1 MTVLKILLLIIFMF
15 FSSKALGIYICEKIS
30 KDKEEKTAIGF
41 LANLALF
48 FICEFPVMFFKLSSK
63 LLNVFGLAYLTIIGI
78 IMFKYIKNKKIS
90 SFLITFLL
98 AFGGTPLFLV
108 LSKYIDKTKFK
119 GQEYRFVGPSFSFMI
134 YLFQIN
140 HNQFSFLFSFL
151 LIMPTIIL
159 NFIKPIT
166 FEFYKLPENQFK
178 LKDFVSSIDEVIKS
192 IYKLLMIIALIFLF
206 KPLFENIFPPNIYNF
221 ICGIFEYTSAS
232 IQLVK
237 SDEILPLIFILEFN
251 GISSMLAIKNECP
264 KLNIRTFIIKRAFLS
279 GIIMLLFSFLLKSLN
294 Y

>member
-1 MTVLKILLLIIFMF
+1 MKFAILLSISFNMKKKYIIFY
-15 FSSKALGIYICEKIS
+15 LC
-30 KDKEEKTAIGF
+30 
-41 LANLALF
+41 LF
-48 FICEFPVMFFKLSSK
+48 FIFIIYIYPIQYKSNIINLVNLFFYFFLPA
-63 LLNVFGLAYLTIIGI
+63 LLPTSFFLNILLKTNIIQN
-78 IMFKYIKNKKIS
+78 IKNKKVS

-140 HNQFSFLFSFL
+140 HNQFAFLFSFL

-178 LKDFVSSIDEVIKS
+178 LKDFISSIDEVIKS

-264 KLNIRTFIIKRAFLS
+264 KLNIKTFIIKRAFLS

>member
-1 MTVLKILLLIIFMF
+1 MKFPILLSISFNMKKNYIIFY
-15 FSSKALGIYICEKIS
+15 LC
-30 KDKEEKTAIGF
+30 
-41 LANLALF
+41 LF
-48 FICEFPVMFFKLSSK
+48 FIFIIYIYPIQYKSNIINLVNLFFYFFLPA
-63 LLNVFGLAYLTIIGI
+63 LLPTSFFLNILLKTNIIQN
-78 IMFKYIKNKKIS
+78 IKNKKVS

-140 HNQFSFLFSFL
+140 HNQFAFLFSFL

-178 LKDFVSSIDEVIKS
+178 LKDFISSIDEVIKS

-264 KLNIRTFIIKRAFLS
+264 KLNIKTFIIKRAFLS

>member
-1 MTVLKILLLIIFMF
+1 MKFAIFLSISFNMKKNYIIFY
-15 FSSKALGIYICEKIS
+15 LC
-30 KDKEEKTAIGF
+30 
-41 LANLALF
+41 LF
-48 FICEFPVMFFKLSSK
+48 FIFIIYIYPIQYKSNIINLVNLFFYFFLPA
-63 LLNVFGLAYLTIIGI
+63 LLPTSFFLNILLKTNIIQN
-78 IMFKYIKNKKIS
+78 IKNKKIS
-90 SFLITFLL
+90 SFLIAFLL

-134 YLFQIN
+134 YLFQII
-140 HNQFSFLFSFL
+140 HNQFAFLFSFL

>member
-1 MTVLKILLLIIFMF
+1 MKFAILLSISFNMKKKYIIFY
-15 FSSKALGIYICEKIS
+15 LC
-30 KDKEEKTAIGF
+30 
-41 LANLALF
+41 LF
-48 FICEFPVMFFKLSSK
+48 FIFIIYIYPIQYKSNIINLVNLFFYFFLPA
-63 LLNVFGLAYLTIIGI
+63 LLPTSFFLNILLKTNIIQN
-78 IMFKYIKNKKIS
+78 IKNKKVS

-140 HNQFSFLFSFL
+140 HNQFAFLFSFL

>member
-1 MTVLKILLLIIFMF
+1 MKFAILLSISFNMKKNYIIFY
-15 FSSKALGIYICEKIS
+15 LC
-30 KDKEEKTAIGF
+30 
-41 LANLALF
+41 LF
-48 FICEFPVMFFKLSSK
+48 FIFIIYIYPIQYKSNIINLVNLFFYFFLPA
-63 LLNVFGLAYLTIIGI
+63 LLPTSFFLNILLKTNIIQN
-78 IMFKYIKNKKIS
+78 IKNKKIS

-140 HNQFSFLFSFL
+140 HNQFAFLFSFL

-221 ICGIFEYTSAS
+221 IYGIFEYTSAS

>member
-1 MTVLKILLLIIFMF
+1 MKFAILLSISFNMKKNYIIFY
-15 FSSKALGIYICEKIS
+15 LC
-30 KDKEEKTAIGF
+30 
-41 LANLALF
+41 LF
-48 FICEFPVMFFKLSSK
+48 FIFIIYIYPIQYKSNIINLVNLFFYFFLPA
-63 LLNVFGLAYLTIIGI
+63 LLPTSFFLNILLKTNIIQN
-78 IMFKYIKNKKIS
+78 IKNKKIS
-90 SFLITFLL
+90 FFLITFLL

-192 IYKLLMIIALIFLF
+192 IYKLLLIITLIFLF

>member
-1 MTVLKILLLIIFMF
+1 MKFAILLSISFNMKKNYIIFY
-15 FSSKALGIYICEKIS
+15 LC
-30 KDKEEKTAIGF
+30 
-41 LANLALF
+41 LF
-48 FICEFPVMFFKLSSK
+48 FIFIIYIYPIQYKSNIINLVNLFFYFFLPA
-63 LLNVFGLAYLTIIGI
+63 LLPTSFFLNILLKTNIIQN
-78 IMFKYIKNKKIS
+78 IKNKKIS

-140 HNQFSFLFSFL
+140 HNQFAFLFSFL

-178 LKDFVSSIDEVIKS
+178 LKDFISSIDEVIKS

>member
-1 MTVLKILLLIIFMF
+1 MKKNYIIFY
-15 FSSKALGIYICEKIS
+15 LC
-30 KDKEEKTAIGF
+30 
-41 LANLALF
+41 LF
-48 FICEFPVMFFKLSSK
+48 FIFIIYIYPIQYKSNIINLVNLFFYFFLPA
-63 LLNVFGLAYLTIIGI
+63 LLPTSFFLNILLKTNIIQN
-78 IMFKYIKNKKIS
+78 IKNKKIS

-264 KLNIRTFIIKRAFLS
+264 KLNIKTFIIKRAFLS
-279 GIIMLLFSFLLKSLN
+279 GIIMLLFSFFLKSIN
-294 Y
+294 YWSRN

>member
-1 MTVLKILLLIIFMF
+1 MKFAILLSISFNMKKNYIIFY
-15 FSSKALGIYICEKIS
+15 LC
-30 KDKEEKTAIGF
+30 
-41 LANLALF
+41 LF
-48 FICEFPVMFFKLSSK
+48 FIFIIYIYPIQYKSNIINLVNLFFYFFLPA
-63 LLNVFGLAYLTIIGI
+63 LLPTSFFLNILLKTNIIQN
-78 IMFKYIKNKKIS
+78 IKNKKVS

-178 LKDFVSSIDEVIKS
+178 LKDFISSIDEVIKS

>member
-1 MTVLKILLLIIFMF
+1 MKKNYIIFY
-15 FSSKALGIYICEKIS
+15 LC
-30 KDKEEKTAIGF
+30 
-41 LANLALF
+41 LF
-48 FICEFPVMFFKLSSK
+48 FIFIIYIYPIQYKSNIINLVNLFFYFFLPA
-63 LLNVFGLAYLTIIGI
+63 LLPTSFFLNILLKTNIIQN
-78 IMFKYIKNKKIS
+78 IKNKKIS

-192 IYKLLMIIALIFLF
+192 IYKLLMIITLIFLF

-237 SDEILPLIFILEFN
+237 SDEFLPLIFILEFN

>member
-1 MTVLKILLLIIFMF
+1 MKFAILLSISFNMKKNYIIFY
-15 FSSKALGIYICEKIS
+15 LC
-30 KDKEEKTAIGF
+30 
-41 LANLALF
+41 LF
-48 FICEFPVMFFKLSSK
+48 FIFIIYIYPIQYKSNIINLVNLFFYFFLPA
-63 LLNVFGLAYLTIIGI
+63 LLPTSFFLNILLKTNIIQN
-78 IMFKYIKNKKIS
+78 IKNKKIS

-140 HNQFSFLFSFL
+140 HNQFAFLFSFL

-264 KLNIRTFIIKRAFLS
+264 KLNIKTFIIKRAFLS

>member
-1 MTVLKILLLIIFMF
+1 MKFAILLSISFNMKKNYIIFY
-15 FSSKALGIYICEKIS
+15 LC
-30 KDKEEKTAIGF
+30 
-41 LANLALF
+41 LF
-48 FICEFPVMFFKLSSK
+48 FIFIIYIYPIQYKSNIINLVNLFFYFFLPA
-63 LLNVFGLAYLTIIGI
+63 LLPTSFFLNILLKTNIIQN
-78 IMFKYIKNKKIS
+78 IKNKKVS

-237 SDEILPLIFILEFN
+237 SDKILPLIFILEFN

>member
-1 MTVLKILLLIIFMF
+1 MKFAILLSISFNMKKNYIIFY
-15 FSSKALGIYICEKIS
+15 LC
-30 KDKEEKTAIGF
+30 
-41 LANLALF
+41 LF
-48 FICEFPVMFFKLSSK
+48 FIFIIYIYPIQYKSNIINLVNLFFYFFLPA
-63 LLNVFGLAYLTIIGI
+63 LLPTSFFLNILLKTNIIQN
-78 IMFKYIKNKKIS
+78 IKNKKVS
-90 SFLITFLL
+90 SFLISFLL

-206 KPLFENIFPPNIYNF
+206 KPLFENIFSPNIYNF

>member
-1 MTVLKILLLIIFMF
+1 MKKNYIIFY
-15 FSSKALGIYICEKIS
+15 LC
-30 KDKEEKTAIGF
+30 
-41 LANLALF
+41 LF
-48 FICEFPVMFFKLSSK
+48 FIFIIYIYPIQYKSNIINLVNLFFYFFLPA
-63 LLNVFGLAYLTIIGI
+63 LLPTSFFLNILLKTNIIQN
-78 IMFKYIKNKKIS
+78 IKIKKIS

-264 KLNIRTFIIKRAFLS
+264 KLNIKTFIIKRAFLS

-294 Y
+294 YWSRN

>member
-1 MTVLKILLLIIFMF
+1 MKFDILLSISFNMKKNYIIFY
-15 FSSKALGIYICEKIS
+15 LC
-30 KDKEEKTAIGF
+30 
-41 LANLALF
+41 LF
-48 FICEFPVMFFKLSSK
+48 FIFIIYIYPIQYKSNIINLVNLFFYFFLPA
-63 LLNVFGLAYLTIIGI
+63 LLPTSFFLNILLKTNIIQN
-78 IMFKYIKNKKIS
+78 IKNKKIS
-90 SFLITFLL
+90 SFLIAFLL

-264 KLNIRTFIIKRAFLS
+264 KLNIKTFIIKRAFLS

>member
-1 MTVLKILLLIIFMF
+1 MKKNYIIFY
-15 FSSKALGIYICEKIS
+15 LC
-30 KDKEEKTAIGF
+30 
-41 LANLALF
+41 LF
-48 FICEFPVMFFKLSSK
+48 FIFIIYIYPIQYKSNIINLVNLFFYFFLPA
-63 LLNVFGLAYLTIIGI
+63 LLPTSFFLNILLKTNIIQN
-78 IMFKYIKNKKIS
+78 IKNKKIS
-90 SFLITFLL
+90 SFLIAFLL

-108 LSKYIDKTKFK
+108 LYKYIDKTKFK

>member
-1 MTVLKILLLIIFMF
+1 MKKNYIIFY
-15 FSSKALGIYICEKIS
+15 LC
-30 KDKEEKTAIGF
+30 
-41 LANLALF
+41 LF
-48 FICEFPVMFFKLSSK
+48 FIFIIYIYPIQYKSNIINLVNLFFYFFLPA
-63 LLNVFGLAYLTIIGI
+63 LLPTSFFLNILLKTNIIQN
-78 IMFKYIKNKKIS
+78 IKNKKIS
-90 SFLITFLL
+90 SFLIAFLL

-119 GQEYRFVGPSFSFMI
+119 RQEYRFVGPSFSFMI

-140 HNQFSFLFSFL
+140 HNQFAFLFSFL

>member
-1 MTVLKILLLIIFMF
+1 MKFAILLSISFNMKKNYIIFY
-15 FSSKALGIYICEKIS
+15 LC
-30 KDKEEKTAIGF
+30 
-41 LANLALF
+41 LF
-48 FICEFPVMFFKLSSK
+48 FIFIIYIYPIQYKSNIINLVNLFFYFFLPA
-63 LLNVFGLAYLTIIGI
+63 LLPTSFFLNILLKTNIIQN
-78 IMFKYIKNKKIS
+78 IKNKKVS

-140 HNQFSFLFSFL
+140 HNQFAFLFSFL

-178 LKDFVSSIDEVIKS
+178 LKDFISSIDEVIKS

-237 SDEILPLIFILEFN
+237 SDKILPLIFILEFN

>member
-1 MTVLKILLLIIFMF
+1 MKFDILLSISFNMKKNYIIFY
-15 FSSKALGIYICEKIS
+15 LC
-30 KDKEEKTAIGF
+30 
-41 LANLALF
+41 LF
-48 FICEFPVMFFKLSSK
+48 FIFIIYIYPIQYKSNIINLVNLFFYFFLPA
-63 LLNVFGLAYLTIIGI
+63 LLPTSFFLNILLKTNIIQN
-78 IMFKYIKNKKIS
+78 IKNKKVS

-264 KLNIRTFIIKRAFLS
+264 KLNIKTFIIKRAFLS

>member
-1 MTVLKILLLIIFMF
+1 MKIAILLSISFNMKKNYIIFY
-15 FSSKALGIYICEKIS
+15 LC
-30 KDKEEKTAIGF
+30 
-41 LANLALF
+41 LF
-48 FICEFPVMFFKLSSK
+48 FIFIIYIYPIQYKSNIINLVNLFFYFFLPA
-63 LLNVFGLAYLTIIGI
+63 LLPTSFFLNILLKTNIIQN
-78 IMFKYIKNKKIS
+78 IKNKKIS

-119 GQEYRFVGPSFSFMI
+119 WQEYRFVGPSFSFMI

>member
-1 MTVLKILLLIIFMF
+1 MKFAILLSISFNMKKNYIIFY
-15 FSSKALGIYICEKIS
+15 LC
-30 KDKEEKTAIGF
+30 
-41 LANLALF
+41 LF
-48 FICEFPVMFFKLSSK
+48 FIFIIYIYPIQYKSNIINLVNLFFYFFLPA
-63 LLNVFGLAYLTIIGI
+63 LLPTSFFLNILLKTNIIQN
-78 IMFKYIKNKKIS
+78 IKNKKVS

-206 KPLFENIFPPNIYNF
+206 KPLFENIFPPKIYNF

-264 KLNIRTFIIKRAFLS
+264 KLNIKTFIIKRAFLS

>member
-1 MTVLKILLLIIFMF
+1 MKKNYIIFY
-15 FSSKALGIYICEKIS
+15 LC
-30 KDKEEKTAIGF
+30 
-41 LANLALF
+41 LF
-48 FICEFPVMFFKLSSK
+48 FIFIIYIYPIQYKSNIINLVNLFFYFFLPA
-63 LLNVFGLAYLTIIGI
+63 LLPTSFFLNILLKTNIIQN
-78 IMFKYIKNKKIS
+78 IKNKKVS

-140 HNQFSFLFSFL
+140 HNQFAFLFSFL

>member
-1 MTVLKILLLIIFMF
+1 MKFAILLSISFNMKKNYIIFY
-15 FSSKALGIYICEKIS
+15 LC
-30 KDKEEKTAIGF
+30 
-41 LANLALF
+41 LF
-48 FICEFPVMFFKLSSK
+48 FIFIIYIYPIQYKSNIINLVNLFFYFFLPA
-63 LLNVFGLAYLTIIGI
+63 LLPTSFFLNILLKTNIIQN
-78 IMFKYIKNKKIS
+78 IKNKKVS

-140 HNQFSFLFSFL
+140 HNQFAFLFSFL

-279 GIIMLLFSFLLKSLN
+279 GIIMLLFSFFLKSIN

>member
-1 MTVLKILLLIIFMF
+1 MKFAILLSISFNMKKNYIIFY
-15 FSSKALGIYICEKIS
+15 LC
-30 KDKEEKTAIGF
+30 
-41 LANLALF
+41 LF
-48 FICEFPVMFFKLSSK
+48 FIFIIYIYPIQYKSNIINLVNLFFYFFLPA
-63 LLNVFGLAYLTIIGI
+63 LLPTSFFLNILLKTNIIQN
-78 IMFKYIKNKKIS
+78 IKNKKVS

-140 HNQFSFLFSFL
+140 HNQFAFLFSFL

-221 ICGIFEYTSAS
+221 IYGIFEYTSAS

>member
-1 MTVLKILLLIIFMF
+1 MKFAILLSISFNMKKNYIIFY
-15 FSSKALGIYICEKIS
+15 LC
-30 KDKEEKTAIGF
+30 
-41 LANLALF
+41 LF
-48 FICEFPVMFFKLSSK
+48 FIFIIYIYPIQYKSNIINLVNLFFYFFLPA
-63 LLNVFGLAYLTIIGI
+63 LLPTSFFLNILLKTNIIQN
-78 IMFKYIKNKKIS
+78 IKNKKIS
-90 SFLITFLL
+90 SFLIAFLL

-251 GISSMLAIKNECP
+251 GISSMLAIKNECT

>member
-1 MTVLKILLLIIFMF
+1 MKFAILLSISFNMKKNYIIFY
-15 FSSKALGIYICEKIS
+15 LC
-30 KDKEEKTAIGF
+30 
-41 LANLALF
+41 LF
-48 FICEFPVMFFKLSSK
+48 FIFIIYIYPIQYKSNIINLVNLFFYFFLPA
-63 LLNVFGLAYLTIIGI
+63 LLPTSFFLNILLKTNIIQN
-78 IMFKYIKNKKIS
+78 IKIKKIS

-140 HNQFSFLFSFL
+140 HNQFAFLFSFL

-279 GIIMLLFSFLLKSLN
+279 GIIMLLFSFFLKSLN

>member
-1 MTVLKILLLIIFMF
+1 MKFAILLSISFNMKKNYIIFY
-15 FSSKALGIYICEKIS
+15 LC
-30 KDKEEKTAIGF
+30 
-41 LANLALF
+41 LF
-48 FICEFPVMFFKLSSK
+48 FIFIIYIYPIQYKSNIINLVNLFFYFFLPA
-63 LLNVFGLAYLTIIGI
+63 LLPTSFFLNILLKTNIIQN
-78 IMFKYIKNKKIS
+78 IKNKKNS

>member
-1 MTVLKILLLIIFMF
+1 MKFAILLSISFNMKKNYIIFY
-15 FSSKALGIYICEKIS
+15 LC
-30 KDKEEKTAIGF
+30 
-41 LANLALF
+41 LF
-48 FICEFPVMFFKLSSK
+48 FIFIIYIYPIQYKSNIINLVNLFFYFFLPA
-63 LLNVFGLAYLTIIGI
+63 LLPTSFFLNILLKTNIIQN
-78 IMFKYIKNKKIS
+78 IKNKKVS

-119 GQEYRFVGPSFSFMI
+119 GQEYRFAVPSFSFMI

-140 HNQFSFLFSFL
+140 HNQFAFLFSFL

-178 LKDFVSSIDEVIKS
+178 LKDFISSIDEVIKS

-264 KLNIRTFIIKRAFLS
+264 KLNIKTFIIKRAFLS

>member
-1 MTVLKILLLIIFMF
+1 MKFAILLSISFNMKKNYIIFY
-15 FSSKALGIYICEKIS
+15 LC
-30 KDKEEKTAIGF
+30 
-41 LANLALF
+41 LF
-48 FICEFPVMFFKLSSK
+48 FIFIIYIYPIQYKSNIINLVNLFFYFFLPA
-63 LLNVFGLAYLTIIGI
+63 LLPTSFFLNILLKTNIIQN
-78 IMFKYIKNKKIS
+78 IKNKKVS

-108 LSKYIDKTKFK
+108 LSKYIDKAKFK

>member
-1 MTVLKILLLIIFMF
+1 MKFAILLSISFNMKKNYIIFY
-15 FSSKALGIYICEKIS
+15 LC
-30 KDKEEKTAIGF
+30 
-41 LANLALF
+41 LF
-48 FICEFPVMFFKLSSK
+48 FIFIIYIYPIQYKSNIINLVNLFFYFFLPA
-63 LLNVFGLAYLTIIGI
+63 LLPTSFFLNILLKTNIIQN
-78 IMFKYIKNKKIS
+78 IKNKKVS

-237 SDEILPLIFILEFN
+237 SDEILPLIFFLEFN

-264 KLNIRTFIIKRAFLS
+264 KLNIKTFIIKRAFLS

>member
-1 MTVLKILLLIIFMF
+1 MKFAILLSISFNMKKNYIIFY
-15 FSSKALGIYICEKIS
+15 LC
-30 KDKEEKTAIGF
+30 
-41 LANLALF
+41 LF
-48 FICEFPVMFFKLSSK
+48 FIFIIYIYPIQYKSNIINLVNLFFYFFLPA
-63 LLNVFGLAYLTIIGI
+63 LLPTSFFLNILLKTNIIQN
-78 IMFKYIKNKKIS
+78 IKNKKIS

-192 IYKLLMIIALIFLF
+192 IYKLLMIITLIFLF

-237 SDEILPLIFILEFN
+237 SDEFLPLIFILEFN

>member
-1 MTVLKILLLIIFMF
+1 MKFAILLSISFNMKKNYIIFY
-15 FSSKALGIYICEKIS
+15 LC
-30 KDKEEKTAIGF
+30 
-41 LANLALF
+41 LF
-48 FICEFPVMFFKLSSK
+48 FIFIIYIYPIQYKSNIINLVNLFFYFFLPA
-63 LLNVFGLAYLTIIGI
+63 LLPTSFFLNILLKTNIIQN
-78 IMFKYIKNKKIS
+78 IKNKKIS
-90 SFLITFLL
+90 SFLIAFLL

-206 KPLFENIFPPNIYNF
+206 KPLFENIFPQNIYNF

>member
-1 MTVLKILLLIIFMF
+1 MKFAILLSISFNMKKNYIIFY
-15 FSSKALGIYICEKIS
+15 LC
-30 KDKEEKTAIGF
+30 
-41 LANLALF
+41 LF
-48 FICEFPVMFFKLSSK
+48 FIFIIYIYPIQYKSNIINLVNLFFYFFLPA
-63 LLNVFGLAYLTIIGI
+63 LLPTSFFLNILLKTNIIQN
-78 IMFKYIKNKKIS
+78 IKNKKVS

-140 HNQFSFLFSFL
+140 HNQFAFLFSFL

-264 KLNIRTFIIKRAFLS
+264 KLNIKTFIIKRAFLS
-279 GIIMLLFSFLLKSLN
+279 GIIMLLFSFFLKSIN

>member
-1 MTVLKILLLIIFMF
+1 MKFAILLSISFNMKKNYIIFY
-15 FSSKALGIYICEKIS
+15 LC
-30 KDKEEKTAIGF
+30 
-41 LANLALF
+41 LF
-48 FICEFPVMFFKLSSK
+48 FIFIIYIYPIQYKSNIINLVNLFFYFFLPALLSTSFFLNI
-63 LLNVFGLAYLTIIGI
+63 LLKTNIIQN
-78 IMFKYIKNKKIS
+78 IKNKKVS

-140 HNQFSFLFSFL
+140 HNQFAFLFSFL

-192 IYKLLMIIALIFLF
+192 IYKLLMIIGLIFLF

>member
-1 MTVLKILLLIIFMF
+1 MKFAILLSISFNMKKNYIIFY
-15 FSSKALGIYICEKIS
+15 LC
-30 KDKEEKTAIGF
+30 
-41 LANLALF
+41 LF
-48 FICEFPVMFFKLSSK
+48 FIFIIYIYPIQYKSNIINLVNLFFYFFLPA
-63 LLNVFGLAYLTIIGI
+63 LLPTSFFLNILLKTNIIQN
-78 IMFKYIKNKKIS
+78 IKNKKIS
-90 SFLITFLL
+90 SFLIAFLL

-140 HNQFSFLFSFL
+140 HNQFAFLFSFL

-166 FEFYKLPENQFK
+166 FKFYKLPENQFK

>member
-1 MTVLKILLLIIFMF
+1 MKFAILLSISFNMKKNYIIFY
-15 FSSKALGIYICEKIS
+15 LC
-30 KDKEEKTAIGF
+30 
-41 LANLALF
+41 LF
-48 FICEFPVMFFKLSSK
+48 FIFIIYIYPIQYKSNIINLVNLFFYFFLPA
-63 LLNVFGLAYLTIIGI
+63 LLPTSFFLNILLKTNIIQN
-78 IMFKYIKNKKIS
+78 IKNKKIS

-119 GQEYRFVGPSFSFMI
+119 EQEYRFVGPSFSFMI

>member
-1 MTVLKILLLIIFMF
+1 MKFAILLSIIFNM
-15 FSSKALGIYICEKIS
+15 KKNYIIFYLC
-30 KDKEEKTAIGF
+30 
-41 LANLALF
+41 LF
-48 FICEFPVMFFKLSSK
+48 FIFIIYIYPIQYKSNIINLVNLFFYFFLPA
-63 LLNVFGLAYLTIIGI
+63 LLPTSFFLNILLKTNIIQN
-78 IMFKYIKNKKIS
+78 IKNKKVS
-90 SFLITFLL
+90 SFLITLLL

-264 KLNIRTFIIKRAFLS
+264 KLNIKTFIIKRAFLS

>member
-1 MTVLKILLLIIFMF
+1 MKFAILLSISFNMKKNYIIFY
-15 FSSKALGIYICEKIS
+15 LC
-30 KDKEEKTAIGF
+30 
-41 LANLALF
+41 LF
-48 FICEFPVMFFKLSSK
+48 FIFIIYIYPIQYKSNIINLVNLFFYFFLPA
-63 LLNVFGLAYLTIIGI
+63 LLPTSFFLNILLKTNIIQN
-78 IMFKYIKNKKIS
+78 IKNKKVS

-140 HNQFSFLFSFL
+140 HNQFAFLFSFL

-237 SDEILPLIFILEFN
+237 GDEILPLIFILEFN

-264 KLNIRTFIIKRAFLS
+264 KLNIKTFIIKRAFLS

>member
-1 MTVLKILLLIIFMF
+1 MKFAILLSISFNMKKNYIIFY
-15 FSSKALGIYICEKIS
+15 LC
-30 KDKEEKTAIGF
+30 
-41 LANLALF
+41 LF
-48 FICEFPVMFFKLSSK
+48 FIFIIYIYPIQYKSNIINLVNLFFYFFLPA
-63 LLNVFGLAYLTIIGI
+63 LLPTSFFLNILLKTNIIQN
-78 IMFKYIKNKKIS
+78 IKNKKIS
-90 SFLITFLL
+90 SFLIAFLL

-159 NFIKPIT
+159 NSIKPIT